1 MDAKSARS
9 NGGRRIDLPPPPL
22 RGYGETAFALNRER
36 RRACQAEAARIS
48 SVIVRRGLLVVSGIA
63 VLTIAMS
70 ARGQDAAFTVASIKP
85 NASGLPY
92 SQSGDPP
99 DGVALVN
106 ERVRDV
112 ILFVYGL
119 YEFQLTGDPAWVSR
133 DRFDITARG
142 DGPLSFDE
150 KRARVRRL
158 LADRFALKVR
168 TETREQSVYALVK
181 SGPSTGAG
189 LKSRDC
195 ATPGIGGLACGRGIA
210 AVDAGVM
217 RMGGIPIARL
227 AGILGGVLGRV
238 VLDETGLTGPFDVD
252 LQWRPD
258 IGLSPDLSEAAKTK
272 IEAQATLPVAVREQL
287 GLELQSR
294 RSPVALVV
302 VESISPPT
310 PD

>member
-1 MDAKSARS
+1 MIVGKGPLAVCAIAALAVSA
-9 NGGRRIDLPPPPL
+9 G
-22 RGYGETAFALNRER
+22 
-36 RRACQAEAARIS
+36 
-48 SVIVRRGLLVVSGIA
+48 
-63 VLTIAMS
+63 
-70 ARGQDAAFTVASIKP
+70 ARGQEPVFTVASIKP
-85 NASGLPY
+85 NTSGLPY
-92 SQSGDPP
+92 SQSTEPP
-99 DGVALVN
+99 NGVALVN
-106 ERVRDV
+106 ERLRDV
-112 ILFVYGL
+112 ILFAYGL

-133 DRFDITARG
+133 DRFDITARA
-142 DGPLSFDE
+142 DGPLSFEE

-181 SGPSTGAG
+181 SGPAAGAG

-195 ATPGIGGLACGRGIA
+195 ATPGVGGLACGRGIA

-227 AGILGGVLGRV
+227 AGTLGGVLGRV
-238 VLDETGLTGPFDVD
+238 VLDETGLSGPFDVD
-252 LQWRPD
+252 LRWRPD
-258 IGLSPDLSEAAKTK
+258 IGLSPDLSDAAKQK

-294 RSPVALVV
+294 RAPVTLVV
-302 VESISPPT
+302 VESIAPPT